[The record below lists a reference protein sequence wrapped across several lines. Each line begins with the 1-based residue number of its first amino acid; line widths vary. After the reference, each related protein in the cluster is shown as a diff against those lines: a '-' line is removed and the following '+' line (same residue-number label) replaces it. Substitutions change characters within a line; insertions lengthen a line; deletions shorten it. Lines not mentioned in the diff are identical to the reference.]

1 MYTSVKHNQI
11 LQPLSSQQLHVGGDQ
26 KRSSSILGSGGRRVV
41 DFKRSVNSMVR
52 KSGRES
58 TLFSDDLVINPMT
71 SPLSSPKR
79 GSFASSTS
87 ATSSMM
93 HHTVATNITTPSLSP
108 TSSQQTFASS
118 DHHHHHPA
126 QPPYYKEGV
135 VIRKHLLETSGQ
147 KSKHREWKECFVV
160 VGQGE
165 LKMYASQG
173 NSGGGSGGT
182 SSSNNNNGGGSNHG
196 EERKSLLRASSI
208 NNFAALAESLSSSS
222 NRSSV
227 MAGTVSSSRAVT

>member
-1 MYTSVKHNQI
+1 MGTGGGGTSN
-11 LQPLSSQQLHVGGDQ
+11 DQ
-26 KRSSSILGSGGRRVV
+26 KRSSSILGGGSRRVV

-52 KSGRES
+52 KSGIEN
-58 TLFSDDLVINPMT
+58 TLFSDDMVINPMT

-93 HHTVATNITTPSLSP
+93 HHTVSTNITTPSLSP

-118 DHHHHHPA
+118 DHHHHPA

-135 VIRKHLLETSGQ
+135 VVRKHLLETSGQ

-173 NSGGGSGGT
+173 SSNSSNGT
-182 SSSNNNNGGGSNHG
+182 NSNNSSNNTSHHG
-196 EERKSLLRASSI
+196 DERRSLLRASSI
-208 NNFAALAESLSSSS
+208 NNFAALAESLS
-222 NRSSV
+222 NRSSI
-227 MAGTVSSSRAVT
+227 MAGTVSHTSSSNISFL

>member
-1 MYTSVKHNQI
+1 M
-11 LQPLSSQQLHVGGDQ
+11 
-26 KRSSSILGSGGRRVV
+26 V

-79 GSFASSTS
+79 GSFASSTTS

-118 DHHHHHPA
+118 DHHHHPA

-135 VIRKHLLETSGQ
+135 VVRKHLLETSGQ

-173 NSGGGSGGT
+173 NSGGGT
-182 SSSNNNNGGGSNHG
+182 SNSNNNNSSGGGSGNNTNHHG

-208 NNFAALAESLSSSS
+208 NNFAALAESLSSS
-222 NRSSV
+222 NRSSI
-227 MAGTVSSSRAVT
+227 MAGTVSSRRALTRTKTVMISLFLLFHMYSLRCNCWEQSS